1 MISRRKGYEGAPNAS
16 WFRLDRCLRARIML
30 ETMALTTVGE
40 ADARAG
46 QIALFPSLVVMQPHA
61 HGTWSE
67 ELSLR
72 DYSSEVAQFTVLA
85 AHDRDH
91 LWCWTGA
98 DRYGRFYCLPRQ
110 W

>member
-1 MISRRKGYEGAPNAS
+1 MH
-16 WFRLDRCLRARIML
+16 

-61 HGTWSE
+61 HGTWSGGV
-67 ELSLR
+67 SLR
-72 DYSSEVAQFTVLA
+72 NNSTEVAQFTVLA
-85 AHDRDH
+85 AHDREY

-98 DRYGRFYCLPRQ
+98 DRYGHFYRLPRQ